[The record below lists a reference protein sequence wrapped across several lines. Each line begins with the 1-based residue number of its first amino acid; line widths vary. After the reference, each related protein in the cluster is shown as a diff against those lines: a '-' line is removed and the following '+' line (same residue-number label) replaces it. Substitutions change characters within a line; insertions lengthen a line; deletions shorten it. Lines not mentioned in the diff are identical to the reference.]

1 MYLLNHNKYRTS
13 VQQLGKNNMEF
24 TWNVVQ
30 MDRLTSDGFVVTV
43 HYTVNAVD
51 GEFTAST
58 YGTVGYTE
66 EGAFTPYS
74 QLTEAVVVGW
84 VQTSLG
90 KDTVEDSLAAQIDAQ
105 KNPVSESG
113 LPW

>member
-1 MYLLNHNKYRTS
+1 MNY
-13 VQQLGKNNMEF
+13 

-51 GEFTAST
+51 GDFTASA
-58 YGTVGYTE
+58 YGTVGYTQE
-66 EGAFTPYS
+66 DKSYTPFAS
-74 QLTEAVVVGW
+74 LTKEQVIGWVKDSLGQEAVE
-84 VQTSLG
+84 TA
-90 KDTVEDSLAAQIDAQ
+90 LATQIEAQ
-105 KNPVSESG
+105 KNPVQESG

>member
-1 MYLLNHNKYRTS
+1 MN
-13 VQQLGKNNMEF
+13 F

-43 HYTVNAVD
+43 HYNVSAEE

-58 YGTVGYTE
+58 YGTVGYTQE
-66 EGAFTPYS
+66 EGNYTPFE
-74 QLTEAVVVGW
+74 QLTQEQVIGW

-90 KDTVEDSLAAQIDAQ
+90 KDTVEEALASQIEAQ
-105 KNPVSESG
+105 KNPVTESG
-113 LPW
+113 LPWSEAPVL

>member
-1 MYLLNHNKYRTS
+1 MN
-13 VQQLGKNNMEF
+13 F

-51 GEFTAST
+51 GDYTAST

-90 KDTVEDSLAAQIDAQ
+90 KDTVEESLAAQIDAQ
-105 KNPVSESG
+105 KNPVQESG
-113 LPW
+113 LPWAVTLPAPI

>member
-1 MYLLNHNKYRTS
+1 
-13 VQQLGKNNMEF
+13 MEF
-24 TWNVVQ
+24 NWKVVQ
-30 MDRLTSDGFVVTV
+30 TDYNTSDKFITTV
-43 HYTVNAVD
+43 HYNVSAVD

-84 VQTSLG
+84 VKESLG
-90 KDTVEDSLAAQIDAQ
+90 EATVEEALAAQIEAQ

-113 LPW
+113 LPWVAAE

>member
-1 MYLLNHNKYRTS
+1 MN
-13 VQQLGKNNMEF
+13 F

-58 YGTVGYTE
+58 YGTVGYTQE
-66 EGAFTPYS
+66 TNTFKPYAD
-74 QLTEAVVVGW
+74 LTQAEVIGW
-84 VQTSLG
+84 VQESLG
-90 KDTVEDSLAAQIDAQ
+90 KDTVEASLTAQIELQ
-105 KNPVSESG
+105 KHPVQEAG
-113 LPW
+113 VPW

>member
-1 MYLLNHNKYRTS
+1 MN
-13 VQQLGKNNMEF
+13 F

-51 GEFTAST
+51 GDYTAST

-66 EGAFTPYS
+66 QQGEQYIPYAD
-74 QLTEAVVVGW
+74 LTEAEVVGW
-84 VQTSLG
+84 VQESLG
-90 KDTVEDSLAAQIDAQ
+90 KDTVEAGLTAQIEAQ
-105 KNPVSESG
+105 KNPVQEAG
-113 LPW
+113 VPWAVTLPAPI